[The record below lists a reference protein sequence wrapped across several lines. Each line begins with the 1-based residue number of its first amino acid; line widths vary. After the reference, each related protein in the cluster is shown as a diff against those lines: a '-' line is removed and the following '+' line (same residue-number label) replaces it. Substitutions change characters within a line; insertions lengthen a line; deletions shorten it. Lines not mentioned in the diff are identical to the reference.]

1 MCCDYKISTEL
12 TAEEQML
19 AEAARE
25 ASRDAVKRAFAAGLS
40 IAVVKDGKV
49 VQIAPDGSERVL
61 EDA

>member
-40 IAVVKDGKV
+40 IT
-49 VQIAPDGSERVL
+49 IARDDQLVEISPDGTEKIVGKL
-61 EDA
+61 

>member
-12 TAEEQML
+12 TDEERML

-40 IAVVKDGKV
+40 IAIVKDGKL
-49 VQIAPDGSERVL
+49 VQVAPDGTETIL
-61 EDA
+61 ETV

>member
-12 TAEEQML
+12 TDEERML

-40 IAVVKDGKV
+40 ITIARDGKLV
-49 VQIAPDGSERVL
+49 EIAPNGKERIVG
-61 EDA
+61 DV